1 LDIGTHYFQQVSLA
15 TGRYAV
21 ALKTAER
28 YEQNLKLYNAMACDF
43 L

>member
-1 LDIGTHYFQQVSLA
+1 LNTGTHHFQQVSLA

-21 ALKTAER
+21 ALKTADGCG
-28 YEQNLKLYNAMACDF
+28 QNLELYNAMACDF